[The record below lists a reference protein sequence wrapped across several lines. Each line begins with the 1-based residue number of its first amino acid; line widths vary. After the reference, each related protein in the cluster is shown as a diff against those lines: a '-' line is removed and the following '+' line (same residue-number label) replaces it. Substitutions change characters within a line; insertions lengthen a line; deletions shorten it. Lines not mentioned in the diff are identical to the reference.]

1 MTADDVIEALKLE
14 PHPEGGY
21 YREIYRDPSIE
32 GARGDVTSIYFLLKA
47 GEISRWHRV
56 DATEIWNYHAG
67 APLRLSIADDEGAKE
82 DILLGPD
89 LASNQQPQG
98 IVPPDWWQQAESL
111 GNWTLVGCQ
120 VAPAFEFDG
129 FEMAPEGWVPK

>member
-32 GARGDVTSIYFLLKA
+32 GARGDVTSIYFLLKS

-67 APLRLSIADDEGAKE
+67 APLRLSIADGEGAKE

>member
-1 MTADDVIEALKLE
+1 MTADEVIATLGLE

-21 YREIYRDPSIE
+21 FREIYRDETIE

-47 GEISRWHRV
+47 GEISRWHKV
-56 DATEIWNYHAG
+56 DGTEIWNFHAG
-67 APLRLSIADDEGAKE
+67 APLRLSIADDEGMKE
-82 DILLGPD
+82 EVLIGPD
-89 LASNQQPQG
+89 LASGQRPQG
-98 IVPPDWWQQAESL
+98 IVPPCWWQQAESL

-129 FEMAPEGWVPK
+129 FEMAPVGWQPK